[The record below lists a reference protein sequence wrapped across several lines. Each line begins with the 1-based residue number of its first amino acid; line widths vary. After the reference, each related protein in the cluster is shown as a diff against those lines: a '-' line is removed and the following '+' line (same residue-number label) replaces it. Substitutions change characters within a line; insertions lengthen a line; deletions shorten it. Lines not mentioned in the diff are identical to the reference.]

1 MLPSVASACI
11 IALLSVYLPSP
22 VLADKK
28 GNLVRIL
35 KKSKD
40 GNMIKGKL
48 NINIPV
54 KTNIKAKK
62 GPKDTKKKTWT
73 KEKKGKKKTINP
85 ISNHKPKPNPVS
97 NHKPKPKPNP
107 VSNPRITSNPIVA
120 PTPNPSTK
128 KDDIDDDDA
137 LKEIPA
143 EIPYTT
149 IPTANPSKKDK
160 SDEYGTRS
168 PKEIPEIP
176 YKIKLDHFENISQ
189 TDARK
194 LYLELEHD
202 PDEFW
207 ETDIK
212 KAMKKSKNKINGVGA
227 LLICN
232 KTPLNYMEHFEHSD
246 EEFDREKMT
255 DFKDENEKNG
265 VEAFKLSSNTP
276 LNSGLKR
283 FQEIKK
289 YFFPDAEV
297 NYANVF
303 TLINSEEETCWSLRT
318 NIAIL
323 QKFTSLKPPLCGIPI
338 TGPMKLALGTVDGA
352 LGRDP
357 NKHMISR
364 PRHVSP
370 ELETSKVLVSFWR
383 DLVDQSSLS
392 TLDDIFKEF
401 IDDFKKTKDVDTRA
415 RRVSLCEQ
423 CTIAYDGIKYN
434 SNEKSRTVT
443 IERLTPT
450 PKCYLCFI
458 DYISRKKLV
467 ASISPIIDMAPASN
481 DANLFIQSSGTGTD
495 ENMPFFQEGLT
506 GKGQVIQ
513 VSDTGLDLNHAFF
526 FDSNSNVQ
534 VSLEG
539 VVNTQHRKVVQYVS
553 LNPADV
559 FDKDG
564 HGTHVSGSIA
574 GMEQGNQ
581 LSEQPGIAPN
591 SKIAVFKIFDSNDN
605 FLLKDFEDMLALGQE
620 AGAYIHNASWTS
632 KVASNKYSKWTEK
645 IDKEL
650 FKNEMQL
657 FLTSAGNFG
666 HRENMSLGSI
676 GVSKNAITVGALT
689 RRKNLNSK
697 EGYDCVAGLSSR
709 GPTSDGRIKP
719 DLVAPGTGIFSA
731 LSQEVDTTDNQEG
744 ESSTQTV
751 KDGTSMS
758 TAIMSGAAALVR
770 EYFIRGYYRNDF
782 FIPSAALI
790 KATLLNGAQDVKW
803 NNIGGIINAETK
815 AYDSQQGFGSVN
827 LVKTLPL
834 KENFSFFLKDKVN
847 ILDDEQHVYKIR
859 KFNKNNCDLKD
870 FSATITWMD
879 EAGQKLMNDIDLFA
893 TMKNYNGKFEI
904 LYPNGQS
911 ERDKRNNVERI
922 RVPIESNNEVTLYVR
937 GTNINFTN
945 RVKYAIVASG
955 CW

>member
-73 KEKKGKKKTINP
+73 QEKKGKKKTINP
-85 ISNHKPKPNPVS
+85 ISNHKPKP
-97 NHKPKPKPNP
+97 KPKPNP
-107 VSNPRITSNPIVA
+107 VSNPRITLNPIVA
-120 PTPNPSTK
+120 PTPNPSTT
-128 KDDIDDDDA
+128 IQN
-137 LKEIPA
+137 PS
-143 EIPYTT
+143 TT
-149 IPTANPSKKDK
+149 PTNFSATTTANPSKKDR
-160 SDEYGTRS
+160 SDEYGPRF
-168 PKEIPEIP
+168 PKEPEIP
-176 YKIKLDHFENISQ
+176 YKIKLDNFETILQ

-212 KAMKKSKNKINGVGA
+212 KAMKKSKRIGA

-232 KTPLNYMEHFEHSD
+232 KTPLNYMEKHFEDSD
-246 EEFDREKMT
+246 EEFDREKMFT
-255 DFKDENEKNG
+255 DLKDEKNG
-265 VEAFKLSSNTP
+265 VEAFKLRSKTP

-289 YFFPDAEV
+289 HFFPDAEV

-401 IDDFKKTKDVDTRA
+401 IDDFKKTKDVDTRK

-423 CTIAYDGIKYN
+423 CIIAYDGIKYN

-481 DANLFIQSSGTGTD
+481 DANLFIQSPGTGTD
-495 ENMPFFQEGLT
+495 ENMPFFQAGLT

-574 GMEQGNQ
+574 GMLQGNQ

-770 EYFIRGYYRNDF
+770 EYFIKGYYRNDL

-827 LVKTLPL
+827 LVKSLPL
-834 KENFSFFLKDKVN
+834 KNNFSFFLKDQVN

-859 KFNKNNCDLKD
+859 KFNKNNCDLED

-879 EAGQKLMNDIDLFA
+879 EAGQGLINDIDLFA
-893 TMKNYNGKFEI
+893 TMKNYNGKFEM
-904 LYPNGQS
+904 LYANGMS

-922 RVPIESNNEVTLYVR
+922 RVPMEPNNEVTLYVR